1 MAVVGDQ
8 LIELGVGG
16 NGASPGLARD
26 RHGIPANRLGALPL
40 TRGVIDH
47 RFRSE
52 RFGVGRDSIR
62 VAERVRRGRRSEK
75 AQQITLTG
83 DELTARTLNEL
94 EPDPI
99 LLRRWR
105 RARKCLEEFTHSR
118 ANGAGGG
125 TLEDG
130 HGSTV
135 K

>member
-1 MAVVGDQ
+1 MAVMGDQ

-16 NGASPGLARD
+16 NGAPPGLTRD
-26 RHGIPANRLGALPL
+26 RHGVPANGLGALPL

-47 RFRSE
+47 RFGGE

-62 VAERVRRGRRSEK
+62 VAECIRRGRRCEK

-94 EPDPI
+94 EPDPT
-99 LLRRWR
+99 LLRRWW
-105 RARKCLEEFTHSR
+105 RARECLEEFTYSR

-125 TLEDG
+125 TLKDR
-130 HGSTV
+130 HGSA
-135 K
+135 